1 MATKLAAYPWR
12 LAPSQWVAACRA
24 SLARTG
30 QDRVALAQL
39 HWSTANYAPL
49 QERLM
54 WDGLVAIYE
63 EGLADAVGVSNFGPK
78 QLAKIKAYLDKRGVP
93 LAAVQVQVRACV
105 RRRWAVCVR
114 CCCGC

>member
-12 LAPSQWVAACRA
+12 LAPGQWVGAARA

-30 QDRVALAQL
+30 LDRLPLVQL
-39 HWSTANYAPL
+39 HWSTSNYAPL

-63 EGLADAVGVSNFGPK
+63 EGLAEAVGVSNYGPK

-93 LAAVQVQVRACV
+93 LASVQVQVR
-105 RRRWAVCVR
+105 RRRGPWV
-114 CCCGC
+114 